1 MAPAVLWITPRAR
14 PGPVR
19 WMGAMPGPSQRPHSR
34 PIARVAVGAAALGL
48 CAVALTCGP
57 KQPPRTAAPA
67 SSVSTPLPGGGPA
80 PPTVGLG
87 FPALAVDWTPPMS
100 TAGDPQALAAA
111 LARTDELTLALGPR
125 LAGATWEQRGA
136 ALVAALAPAT
146 RLTGFR
152 HGGVLE
158 VVEPSPEL
166 KTPRRSLGPAGRPRY
181 AAALKLQST
190 WPRGQVLAIDD
201 ADVDPELWQALP
213 AVNVGT
219 CEPAMQALAR
229 GQELAL
235 AQLGPFLDHADA
247 LLWTVYRAELQAFV
261 PGFVTELEGYAQA
274 RPREEFADEEAWAQ
288 HQCGRAYREHV
299 QRYAKCGGAAASCPG
314 APRLV
319 LVGGARIAAPEP
331 GPPIGDHCPALVGR
345 DYTAEIRR
353 LGQAAAEAASDAL
366 GREWTVLA
374 DRLGALTEVHAA
386 LEDIC
391 TPRRR
396 RFAEADLGEARARL
410 ARIGAALASD
420 DLEAGAGRWQ
430 IRDEPLV
437 VPGLGPAR
445 ELARFEPGPT
455 AINTNIVADAR
466 ALRDFVLTRSMCRSG
481 HAAAPLVA
489 VLAEPG
495 RGVRFLGYFYEE
507 ELFCGPLPPLAS
519 P

>member
-1 MAPAVLWITPRAR
+1 MLAAP
-14 PGPVR
+14 
-19 WMGAMPGPSQRPHSR
+19 QRSRSR

-80 PPTVGLG
+80 PPDSGLD
-87 FPALAVDWTPPMS
+87 FPSLAVAWSPPMS

-111 LARTDELTLALGPR
+111 LADVDDLTLALGPR
-125 LAGATWEQRGA
+125 LAGAAWEQRGV
-136 ALVAALAPAT
+136 ALVAALSPTT
-146 RLTGFR
+146 RVSARR
-152 HGGVLE
+152 HAGLLE
-158 VVEPSPEL
+158 LVEPSPDL
-166 KTPRRSLGPAGRPRY
+166 QTPRRSLGPAGRPQY
-181 AAALKLQST
+181 AAALRMQPT
-190 WPRGQVLAIDD
+190 WPKGHVLALDD
-201 ADVDPELWQALP
+201 AEVDPAGWQALP
-213 AVNVGT
+213 AVNVGS

-261 PGFVTELEGYAQA
+261 PGFAAELQAYAQA
-274 RPREEFADEEAWAQ
+274 RPREDFADAEAWAQ
-288 HQCGRAYREHV
+288 HQCGRAYHEHV
-299 QRYAKCGGAAASCPG
+299 QRYAGCGAAAASCPG

-319 LVGGARIAAPEP
+319 LVGGARIAAPELTP
-331 GPPIGDHCPALVGR
+331 TLADNCPALVGR

-353 LGQAAAEAASDAL
+353 LGQSAAEAASDAL
-366 GREWTVLA
+366 GREWTMLA

-396 RFAEADLGEARARL
+396 RFAESDLGEARARL
-410 ARIGAALASD
+410 GRLGAALASD
-420 DLEAGAGRWQ
+420 ELEVGTGRWQ
-430 IRDEPLV
+430 LGDAPLM

-445 ELARFEPGPT
+445 ELARFEPGST
-455 AINTNIVADAR
+455 SINAGIVADAR

-481 HAAAPLVA
+481 HTPAPLVA

-495 RGVRFLGYFYEE
+495 RGAAFVGYFYEE
-507 ELFCGPLPPLAS
+507 ELFCGPLPPLGLAAS